1 MTAQHEVQP
10 QAIVATVSGQHAGGR
25 GHVSSSSPAYDRVM
39 SDRGKA
45 SLVYSTGLGRI
56 CPGCGWPEGLQVQQS
71 AAERRHSRPIVA
83 KLRME
88 KKGRGG
94 KTVTVV
100 DGLPN
105 NAEFLKWLCQE
116 LKRACGT
123 GGAVADGTIELQGDL
138 RERVRDCLAE
148 KGFVVKG

>member
-1 MTAQHEVQP
+1 
-10 QAIVATVSGQHAGGR
+10 
-25 GHVSSSSPAYDRVM
+25 M

-45 SLVYSTGLGRI
+45 RLVYSTGLGSI
-56 CPGCGWPEGLQVQQS
+56 CPGCGWPEKDCKCSSRS
-71 AAERRHSRPIVA
+71 AAKEAIPSRIVA

-94 KTVTVV
+94 KMVTVV

-105 NAEFLKWLCQE
+105 NAAFLKELCQE

-123 GGAVADGTIELQGDL
+123 GGAVDEGAIELQGDL
-138 RERVRDCLAE
+138 RDRVRECLVK
-148 KGFVVKG
+148 KGMAVKG